1 MPRGEA
7 LGMVAH
13 VPIEEHDPQPQHV
26 LEGLLRVSVGSVVAE
41 RLFFKDNDPGVSKDL
56 ENATR
61 IAAAMVGLFGMVPRR
76 CTAEEYRRYQRIG
89 ESILSVANSHPLL
102 PMDGQSFVASTLS
115 SPRKRE
121 HVCVL
126 LGQAFVDVYRLL
138 RKNRHLVPP
147 VVQELLLKDELVG
160 RDLERL
166 WEMQEIRPLLPED
179 KAIWPEE
186 EVAPENP
193 FYRNPDGAQALG
205 IT

>member
-1 MPRGEA
+1 
-7 LGMVAH
+7 
-13 VPIEEHDPQPQHV
+13 
-26 LEGLLRVSVGSVVAE
+26 
-41 RLFFKDNDPGVSKDL
+41 
-56 ENATR
+56 
-61 IAAAMVGLFGMVPRR
+61 
-76 CTAEEYRRYQRIG
+76 
-89 ESILSVANSHPLL
+89 
-102 PMDGQSFVASTLS
+102 
-115 SPRKRE
+115 
-121 HVCVL
+121 
-126 LGQAFVDVYRLL
+126 VDVYRLL

-166 WEMQEIRPLLPED
+166 WEMQEIRPLLHED